1 MAFQLDSNIPLLARG
16 VDVAGS
22 VQSGLQTRGMIDQ
35 LQQAKEQAPLR
46 QQMLEQQAQAGQ
58 LVNEQN
64 QQAAS
69 FADQNRVIGSIASSY
84 AGVKGLADSGK
95 FNEAADALEAKRQVL
110 IQSGITNF
118 EDTDAAIAAFR
129 SDDAKQINAMKQQG
143 DEAIRIATER
153 GLFDKGITAEEKRF
167 EGLIKNFS
175 PEEKEKARRVK
186 AGIDAR
192 AVGSAATTIAETGK
206 TDIVAESQA
215 KIKSSGAQAVEEGK
229 AKGQSISA
237 PLIAQTKAGIE
248 EAVTLARDDAAS
260 RGEALTELQVA
271 NASMPSLISV
281 VDELKE
287 LAPLVTSTIGGNVFN
302 TMAKELGF
310 GATEGSTAK
319 AKFSSVIN
327 NQILPL
333 LKQTFGAAFTK
344 AEGDE
349 LKSTMGNVDA
359 APAEKIAQLN
369 SFIDGKV
376 REIQTKER
384 QLGLSVTSPSDIAT
398 QDTGITV
405 EEFRA
410 MTPTQRAAALQQ
422 LGGSQ

>member
-1 MAFQLDSNIPLLARG
+1 MAFQLDSNIPLLSRG
-16 VDVAGS
+16 ANPVAGI
-22 VQSGLQTRGMIDQ
+22 QQGLKVGGMISQ
-35 LQQAKEQAPLR
+35 LQQAKEEAPIR
-46 QQMLEQQAQAGQ
+46 QQMLEDQAAQSQLVAQQQQQQQALQ
-58 LVNEQN
+58 
-64 QQAAS
+64 
-69 FADQNRVIGSIASSY
+69 DQDRVIGSIASSY
-84 AGVKGLADSGK
+84 TGVKSLVDGGK
-95 FNEAADALEAKRQVL
+95 FNEAADALEANKSTL
-110 IQSGITNF
+110 AASGVTNF

-129 SDDAKQINAMKQQG
+129 SGDAKQISAMKQQG
-143 DEAIRIATER
+143 NEAIRIATER
-153 GLFDKGITAEEKRF
+153 DLFDKGTTAEEKRF

-192 AVGSAATTIAETGK
+192 AVGSAAATIAETNK
-206 TDIVAESQA
+206 TDIIAESQA
-215 KIKSSGAQAVEEGK
+215 KIKSREAEAKAEGK
-229 AKGQSISA
+229 AKGESTSA
-237 PLIAQTKAGIE
+237 PLIAATKAGIE
-248 EAVTLARDDAAS
+248 EAVTLAREDAAS
-260 RGEALTELQVA
+260 RGEALSELQIA
-271 NASMPSLISV
+271 SASMPSLITV
-281 VDELKE
+281 VDELKQ

-302 TMAKELGF
+302 AITKELGF

-349 LKSTMGNVDA
+349 LKATMGNVDA

-369 SFIDGKV
+369 SFIDGKI

-384 QLGLSVTSPSDIAT
+384 QLGQTVTTSADIT
-398 QDTGITV
+398 SQDTGITA

-410 MTPTQRAAALQQ
+410 MTPAQRAAALQQ